1 MRELLQTKIVAHSGQ
16 KVHLRFQPV
25 MHVQDGS
32 SYGAVCEM
40 SRQYKERVRFGPA
53 AKTTTENGPAKWL
66 ADRLLEVASAAH
78 DADHRLRP
86 ILVPAPTA
94 ALFDDNTAIGCDAV
108 IRRTTLCQQE
118 ISLEFQDSAFA
129 EGNQDVIHCV
139 ANLRK
144 RGFRVAIDMRK
155 TWKTQLRDG
164 LGLLV
169 DSIRVDARELSDNE
183 QLMDLCESVGTAGI
197 LVIADQANW
206 RDGEFLE
213 RIGVK
218 AGVRMQSDC

>member
-32 SYGAVCEM
+32 SYGAVCEL
-40 SRQYKERVRFGPA
+40 SRQYEERVRFGPA
-53 AKTTTENGPAKWL
+53 ISATTDDNPAKWL
-66 ADRLLEVASAAH
+66 TDRLLEVASAAH
-78 DADHRLRP
+78 SSDNRLRP
-86 ILVPAPTA
+86 IIVPAPSA

-129 EGNQDVIHCV
+129 EGNRDVVHHV
-139 ANLRK
+139 SNLRK

-155 TWKTQLRDG
+155 TWKTELRNG

-169 DSIRVDARELSDNE
+169 DSIRVDASELCENE
-183 QLMDLCESVGTAGI
+183 QLMDLCESASAAGI

-206 RDGEFLE
+206 RDGDFLE